1 MFKAVLDTN
10 ILVSALLSPAGAPAR
25 VFDHVLNG
33 DVILCFD
40 SKIILEYRE
49 VLARPKF
56 NFDPGRIEVVLD
68 FILKTGISIVP
79 KPLSSYDFIDKDD
92 QVFFEV
98 AISTQGYLI
107 TGNLKHFPQ
116 SSNVV
121 TAAEFLQLIKVQ

>member
-1 MFKAVLDTN
+1 
-10 ILVSALLSPAGAPAR
+10 
-25 VFDHVLNG
+25 
-33 DVILCFD
+33 
-40 SKIILEYRE
+40 
-49 VLARPKF
+49 LARSKF
-56 NFDPGRIEVVLD
+56 NFDPGRIAAIRD

-79 KPLSSYDFIDKDD
+79 KPLSSFDFIDKDD

-121 TAAEFLQLIKVQ
+121 AAAEFLQLIKGQ